1 MKGTKKNEVYIF
13 DGDVITSEANV
24 TLKQAKD
31 TTRLW
36 HLRLGHMSEKNL
48 KS

>member
-13 DGDVITSEANV
+13 DGDVITSEADV
-24 TLKQAKD
+24 TLKHAKD
-31 TTRLW
+31 KTRL
-36 HLRLGHMSEKNL
+36 RHMSEKNL